1 MSSLLL
7 GEGRHREQG
16 NLTGIDLIEQDYSN
30 DSVYPRSPRSGWIM
44 NKYCHVSTVLNSS
57 REACSGKRAGLL
69 SERASIRTV
78 FRPLVIHVILGKS
91 DMLGVIQYL
100 SWSLNFY

>member
-1 MSSLLL
+1 
-7 GEGRHREQG
+7 
-16 NLTGIDLIEQDYSN
+16 
-30 DSVYPRSPRSGWIM
+30 M

-57 REACSGKRAGLL
+57 REACSGVVERGLGCL
-69 SERASIRTV
+69 ARASIRTV